1 MLVKELLILNLFST
15 LFMTGII
22 WFVQVIHY
30 PSFKFVYEDNFS
42 NFSLFHSKNATYVVA
57 FPMIVELVTSILLLK
72 WYPLSV
78 PYFYLLT
85 GFILVLIIWF
95 STFLIQVPYHNVLSK
110 QYDETLIQKLVKTN
124 WVRTLAWSLRFIIM
138 TIVVYIYIQ

>member
-1 MLVKELLILNLFST
+1 MFINELLILNLFST
-15 LFMTGII
+15 IFMTGII

-30 PSFKFVYEDNFS
+30 PSFKFIQKDNFT
-42 NFSLFHSKNATYVVA
+42 NFSLFHSKNATYIVA
-57 FPMIVELVTSILLLK
+57 FPMIVELITSILLLK

-95 STFLIQVPYHNVLSK
+95 STFLIQVPYHGALSK
-110 QYDETLIQKLVKTN
+110 QYDETLIHKLVKSN
-124 WVRTLAWSLRFIIM
+124 WVRTVAWSLRAIIM
-138 TIVVYIYIQ
+138 TIVVYSYIQ